1 MPSVNMMAPP
11 ISPRPGAEKVLVP
24 KYLIGIAF
32 WIDGVPGSAVMVKVN
47 EPSAIAGATR
57 RLGMSASR
65 NSDLAMG

>member
-1 MPSVNMMAPP
+1 MPSVNMIAPP

-47 EPSAIAGATR
+47 EPSAMAPGMK
-57 RLGMSASR
+57 RLGMPTSR
-65 NSDLAMG
+65 NSAVPMG